1 MAIDERTTTRTRRR
15 AMFGSTRR
23 VVGLL
28 AVLAILVV
36 VGVVIVPSVLPNLI
50 TSMRRNPYVPL
61 LVAMFWIMATVA
73 AIAGKRA
80 IASGYLTWSG
90 AATAHI
96 GGTVA
101 NRVVPAG
108 VGAAGVFVAA
118 LHRGGA
124 SNTAAAGVVAL
135 WAVAGGL
142 AHGSGL
148 LLGVAWLREGWS
160 GLLTVVVVATVLVL
174 AVRFLVRRLAARR
187 AARPV
192 TASVTTMVPSR
203 QTKLQRLKATVRDV
217 VAAVRA
223 RPVLALAALGAQLAA
238 ATCLATGFALAA
250 VGFGVEISIG
260 VGMAAYLAGTALSAA
275 TPTPAGIG
283 SAETALIGALMLAG
297 AGLGEALPVVFLYRA
312 VVLVAPVLAAAVMAA
327 AWVVVRLLAAA
338 RARRRTARAPRPH
351 VPHALLPAVVLAIEP
366 DPAPDAAAP

>member
-1 MAIDERTTTRTRRR
+1 MAIEERTTTQARRR
-15 AMFGSTRR
+15 AMFCSTRR

-36 VGVVIVPSVLPNLI
+36 VGLVIVPSVLPNLI
-50 TSMRRNPYVPL
+50 SAMRSNPYVPL
-61 LVAMFWIMATVA
+61 MVALFWILATTA
-73 AIAGKRA
+73 SIAGKRA
-80 IASGYLTWSG
+80 IAAGHLTWSG

-118 LHRGGA
+118 LCRGGA
-124 SNTAAAGVVAL
+124 THTAAAGVVAL

-148 LLGVAWLREGWS
+148 LLGFAWLREGWS
-160 GLLTVVVVATVLVL
+160 GLLTVAVVATVLVV
-174 AVRFLVRRLAARR
+174 AVRLLVRRLAARR

-192 TASVTTMVPSR
+192 PDPAPATATTSPIQ
-203 QTKLQRLKATVRDV
+203 QTKLQRLRATARDV

-223 RPVLALAALGAQLAA
+223 RPVLALAALAAQLAA

-297 AGLGEALPVVFLYRA
+297 AGLGEALPVVFLFRA
-312 VVLVAPVLAAAVMAA
+312 VILVAPVLAAAVMAA
-327 AWVVVRLLAAA
+327 AWVVIRLLAAA
-338 RARRRTARAPRPH
+338 RARRRTGRT
-351 VPHALLPAVVLAIEP
+351 PHALLPAVVLAIEP
-366 DPAPDAAAP
+366 DPAPDAATS

>member
-1 MAIDERTTTRTRRR
+1 
-15 AMFGSTRR
+15 MFGSTRR

-36 VGVVIVPSVLPNLI
+36 VGVLIVPSVLPNLI

-61 LVAMFWIMATVA
+61 LVAMFWIMATMA

-108 VGAAGVFVAA
+108 VGSAGVFVAA

-135 WAVAGGL
+135 WAVAGAL

-160 GLLTVVVVATVLVL
+160 GLLTVVAVATVLVF
-174 AVRFLVRRLAARR
+174 AVRFLVHRLTARR
-187 AARPV
+187 AASRSDRPV
-192 TASVTTMVPSR
+192 TASVTTLLPSR
-203 QTKLQRLKATVRDV
+203 QTKLQRLRATVRDV

-238 ATCLATGFALAA
+238 AACLATGFALAA

-297 AGLGEALPVVFLYRA
+297 AGLGEALPVVFLFRA

-327 AWVVVRLLAAA
+327 AWVVARLLAAA
-338 RARRRTARAPRPH
+338 RERRRTARAPRQPH

>member
-1 MAIDERTTTRTRRR
+1 
-15 AMFGSTRR
+15 MFGSTRR

-36 VGVVIVPSVLPNLI
+36 VGVIIVPSVLPNLI

-192 TASVTTMVPSR
+192 TASVTTLLPSR
-203 QTKLQRLKATVRDV
+203 RTKLQRLKATARDV

-327 AWVVVRLLAAA
+327 AWLVVRLLAAA

>member
-1 MAIDERTTTRTRRR
+1 
-15 AMFGSTRR
+15 MFGSTRR

-36 VGVVIVPSVLPNLI
+36 VGFLIVPSVLPNLI

-61 LVAMFWIMATVA
+61 LVAMFWIMATMA

-135 WAVAGGL
+135 WAVAGAL

-160 GLLTVVVVATVLVL
+160 GLLTVIVVATVLVF

-187 AARPV
+187 AARRADRPV
-192 TASVTTMVPSR
+192 TASVTTLPPSR
-203 QTKLQRLKATVRDV
+203 QTKLQRLRATVHDV

-223 RPVLALAALGAQLAA
+223 RPVLALAALGAQLTAA
-238 ATCLATGFALAA
+238 ACLATGFALAA

-297 AGLGEALPVVFLYRA
+297 AGLGEALPVVFLFRA
-312 VVLVAPVLAAAVMAA
+312 VVLVAPVLAAALMGA

-338 RARRRTARAPRPH
+338 RDRRRTARTPRPH

-366 DPAPDAAAP
+366 DPTPDAATP

>member
-1 MAIDERTTTRTRRR
+1 MATEDTTTTRTRRS
-15 AMFGSTRR
+15 AISGSTRR

-28 AVLAILVV
+28 VVIAILVV
-36 VGVVIVPSVLPNLI
+36 VCVVIVPSMLPNLI
-50 TSMRRNPYVPL
+50 SATRSNPYVPL
-61 LVAMFWIMATVA
+61 LVALFWIMATTA

-142 AHGSGL
+142 AHASGL

-160 GLLTVVVVATVLVL
+160 GLLTVVAVATVVVF

-187 AARPV
+187 AARTPSTVPV
-192 TASVTTMVPSR
+192 VVPAG
-203 QTKLQRLKATVRDV
+203 QPTKLQRVRATAREV

-223 RPVLALAALGAQLAA
+223 RPILAVAALGAQLTAA
-238 ATCLATGFALAA
+238 LCLATGFALAA
-250 VGFGVEISIG
+250 EGFGVEISIV

-283 SAETALIGALMLAG
+283 SAETALVGALMLAG
-297 AGLGEALPVVFLYRA
+297 AGLGEALPVVFLFRA
-312 VVLVAPVLAAAVMAA
+312 VVLIAPVVAAALMAV
-327 AWVVVRLLAAA
+327 AWVGVRLVTAA
-338 RARRRTARAPRPH
+338 RARRRTARTPH
-351 VPHALLPAVVLAIEP
+351 VPHALLPSVVLIVDPE
-366 DPAPDAAAP
+366 PAPELP

>member
-1 MAIDERTTTRTRRR
+1 
-15 AMFGSTRR
+15 MFGSTRR

>member
-1 MAIDERTTTRTRRR
+1 MAIDERTTTKTRRR
-15 AMFGSTRR
+15 AIFGSTRR
-23 VVGLL
+23 VVGML

-36 VGVVIVPSVLPNLI
+36 VGVLIVPSVLPNLI
-50 TSMRRNPYVPL
+50 ASMRRNPYVPVM
-61 LVAMFWIMATVA
+61 VATFWIMAT
-73 AIAGKRA
+73 IASITGKRA
-80 IASGYLTWSG
+80 IADGYLTWSG
-90 AATAHI
+90 AAAAHI

-108 VGAAGVFVAA
+108 VGSAGVFVAA

-124 SNTAAAGVVAL
+124 SNTTAAGVVAL

-160 GLLTVVVVATVLVL
+160 GLVTVAALATVLVV
-174 AVRFLVRRLAARR
+174 AVRLLLRRLAARR

-192 TASVTTMVPSR
+192 AVAVTTTLPSR
-203 QTKLQRLKATVRDV
+203 QSKLQRLRASARDA

-223 RPVLALAALGAQLAA
+223 RPVLALAALLAQLAA

-297 AGLGEALPVVFLYRA
+297 AGLGEALPVVFLFRA
-312 VVLVAPVLAAAVMAA
+312 VVLIAPVLAAAVMAA

-338 RARRRTARAPRPH
+338 RERRRTARTPR
-351 VPHALLPAVVLAIEP
+351 VPHSLLPAVVLAIEP